1 MTDELKTFIDTYK
14 TLENEIKMLQEDKKN
29 LIDYLQETHG
39 ISPKVIRKA
48 IQVAKI
54 RTAMGDEITQLD
66 NIVELTEGNDW
77 QDYIY
82 NKLIVL
88 KCELERQYT
97 NLTGYKY
104 DEYMNGYWS
113 MNTQTKEMEYH
124 TDE

>member
-1 MTDELKTFIDTYK
+1 MIMKHLTEEERL
-14 TLENEIKMLQEDKKN
+14 
-29 LIDYLQETHG
+29 
-39 ISPKVIRKA
+39 
-48 IQVAKI
+48 VA
-54 RTAMGDEITQLD
+54 ALLQLD

>member
-1 MTDELKTFIDTYK
+1 MKHLTEEERLKAA
-14 TLENEIKMLQEDKKN
+14 LL
-29 LIDYLQETHG
+29 
-39 ISPKVIRKA
+39 
-48 IQVAKI
+48 
-54 RTAMGDEITQLD
+54 QLD

-104 DEYMNGYWS
+104 DLYMD
-113 MNTQTKEMEYH
+113 KK
-124 TDE
+124 

>member
-1 MTDELKTFIDTYK
+1 MKHLTEEERL
-14 TLENEIKMLQEDKKN
+14 
-29 LIDYLQETHG
+29 
-39 ISPKVIRKA
+39 
-48 IQVAKI
+48 VA
-54 RTAMGDEITQLD
+54 ALLQLD

>member
-1 MTDELKTFIDTYK
+1 MI
-14 TLENEIKMLQEDKKN
+14 
-29 LIDYLQETHG
+29 G
-39 ISPKVIRKA
+39 R
-48 IQVAKI
+48 
-54 RTAMGDEITQLD
+54 
-66 NIVELTEGNDW
+66 
-77 QDYIY
+77 DYIY

>member
-1 MTDELKTFIDTYK
+1 MIMKHLTEEERLKAA
-14 TLENEIKMLQEDKKN
+14 LL
-29 LIDYLQETHG
+29 
-39 ISPKVIRKA
+39 
-48 IQVAKI
+48 
-54 RTAMGDEITQLD
+54 QLD

-104 DEYMNGYWS
+104 DLYMD
-113 MNTQTKEMEYH
+113 KK
-124 TDE
+124 

>member
-1 MTDELKTFIDTYK
+1 MIMKHLTEEERLREA
-14 TLENEIKMLQEDKKN
+14 LL
-29 LIDYLQETHG
+29 
-39 ISPKVIRKA
+39 
-48 IQVAKI
+48 
-54 RTAMGDEITQLD
+54 QLD
-66 NIVELTEGNDW
+66 NIVELTEGNEW

-104 DEYMNGYWS
+104 DEYMNGYWT